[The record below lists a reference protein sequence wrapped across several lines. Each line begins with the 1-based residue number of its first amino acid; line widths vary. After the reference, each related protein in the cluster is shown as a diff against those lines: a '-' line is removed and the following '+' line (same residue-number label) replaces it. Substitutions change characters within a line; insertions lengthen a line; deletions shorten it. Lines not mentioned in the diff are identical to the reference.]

1 MPDSSKKPRLSY
13 DASIVKKTLVQKMTA
28 KEKPTAD
35 DPDHDRSWQDADYRR
50 NVRRKLLAW
59 FSKNARTLPWRSLPT
74 PYRVWISEIMLQ
86 QTQVATVL
94 PYYDRFL
101 KTFPDVFTLAAAKE
115 ATLMQHWEGL
125 GYYRRAR
132 SMHAAAKQVVDQH
145 GGVFPTDFD
154 EVLALPGIGRYT
166 AGAIL
171 SISGDQRYPVL
182 EGNTQRVFS
191 RWVALRS
198 PPTEN
203 RSTKLLWQISESMLP
218 PKKGSGIFNQAAM
231 ELGAL
236 VCTPKNPKCD
246 ACPVK
251 KHCAANQLGKQAEIP
266 GKLAKIKYESRREYA
281 FVVRESNS
289 SEVSPRYLMRAL
301 PEGVR
306 WSGLWD
312 FPRTIERSI
321 DTVEEAAV
329 EVSVAL
335 NQAMEVGQPLTK
347 IKHAVTKYRIEL
359 QVHHAE
365 LPAVTSAD
373 HFESDSPWMFVT
385 AKQMKKLPLSVTG
398 RKIAKLLD

>member
-1 MPDSSKKPRLSY
+1 
-13 DASIVKKTLVQKMTA
+13 
-28 KEKPTAD
+28 
-35 DPDHDRSWQDADYRR
+35 
-50 NVRRKLLAW
+50 
-59 FSKNARTLPWRSLPT
+59 
-74 PYRVWISEIMLQ
+74 MLQ
-86 QTQVATVL
+86 QTQVKTVL

-101 KTFPDVFTLAAAKE
+101 KTFPDVFKLAEAEE

-132 SMHAAAKQVVDQH
+132 SMHAAAKRIVEDH
-145 GGVFPTDFD
+145 DGVFPSDFD

-171 SISGDQRYPVL
+171 SISGDQRFPVL

-191 RWVALRS
+191 RWVALRR
-198 PPTEN
+198 PPTETQ
-203 RSTKLLWQISESMLP
+203 STKLLWQIAESMLP
-218 PKKGSGIFNQAAM
+218 PKKGSGLFNQAAM

-236 VCTPKNPKCD
+236 VCTPKNPNCGE
-246 ACPVK
+246 CPVR
-251 KHCAANQLGKQAEIP
+251 KHCAAHRFGKEAEIP

-281 FVVRESNS
+281 FVVREAGAGDD
-289 SEVSPRYLMRAL
+289 EPPRYLMRAL

-321 DTVEEAAV
+321 DSVEEAAV
-329 EVSVAL
+329 EVSVSL
-335 NQAMEVGQPLTK
+335 NQPLQIGEPLTR

-359 QVHHAE
+359 QVHHAD
-365 LPAVTSAD
+365 LPSPSASQNHD
-373 HFESDSPWMFVT
+373 SESPWKFVT
-385 AKQMKKLPLSVTG
+385 AKEMKKLPLSVTG

>member
-1 MPDSSKKPRLSY
+1 
-13 DASIVKKTLVQKMTA
+13 
-28 KEKPTAD
+28 
-35 DPDHDRSWQDADYRR
+35 
-50 NVRRKLLAW
+50 
-59 FSKNARTLPWRSLPT
+59 
-74 PYRVWISEIMLQ
+74 MLQ

-101 KTFPDVFTLAAAKE
+101 KTFPDVFTLADAEE

-132 SMHAAAKQVVDQH
+132 SMHAAAKQVVEDH

-191 RWVALRS
+191 RWVALRR
-198 PPTEN
+198 PPTETP
-203 RSTKLLWQISESMLP
+203 STKLLWQIAEAMLP
-218 PKKGSGIFNQAAM
+218 PKKGAGLFNQAAM

-246 ACPVK
+246 VCPVRE
-251 KHCAANQLGKQAEIP
+251 HCATQQLGKQAEIP

-281 FVVRESNS
+281 FVVRQPTAKQDE
-289 SEVSPRYLMRAL
+289 PARYLMRPL
-301 PEGVR
+301 PDGGR

-321 DTVEEAAV
+321 DTVQEAAV

-335 NQAMEVGQPLTK
+335 NQPLDVGDSLTR

-359 QVHHAE
+359 QVHHADFQ
-365 LPAVTSAD
+365 PASSAVA
-373 HFESDSPWMFVT
+373 FEPESPWQFVS
-385 AKQMKKLPLSVTG
+385 AAQMKKLPLSVTG